1 MVELSIKYICMKEEK
16 RWQMDKKEIADSLMP
31 ILRML
36 ELGQISPGNASS
48 LIASHIL
55 ALFEVWK
62 KEQEETHDPV

>member
-1 MVELSIKYICMKEEK
+1 
-16 RWQMDKKEIADSLMP
+16 MDKKEIADSLMP